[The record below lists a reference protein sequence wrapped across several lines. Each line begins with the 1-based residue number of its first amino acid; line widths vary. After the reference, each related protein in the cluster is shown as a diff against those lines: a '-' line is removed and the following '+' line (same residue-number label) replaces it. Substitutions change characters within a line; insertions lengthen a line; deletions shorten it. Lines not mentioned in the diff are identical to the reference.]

1 MDDCKKVNEILR
13 AKEEFYCNLKMKD
26 ITDADYLHAKKVC
39 KDFQI
44 KKSGEYHE
52 LSLKSATLLL
62 VDIFENFRKMCLKIY
77 HLDSVKFL
85 SAPGLAL

>member
-1 MDDCKKVNEILR
+1 MLRKGVYSHEFMDDCKKVNEILR
-13 AKEEFYCNLKMKD
+13 AKKEFYCNLKMED

-44 KKSGEYHE
+44 KKSAEYHE

-62 VDIFENFRKMCLKIY
+62 VDISK
-77 HLDSVKFL
+77 
-85 SAPGLAL
+85 ALEKCV